1 MSKHEVKFDEYK
13 GKATIS
19 IPCGENS
26 KTGEVFY
33 FTFGLVKAK
42 KIIEHMS
49 DIEDFIIQHERE

>member
-1 MSKHEVKFDEYK
+1 MKGEVKHDEYK
-13 GKATIS
+13 GKPTLS
-19 IPCGENS
+19 LPVGESS

-49 DIEDFIIQHERE
+49 DIEDFIIQHEKD